1 MQPANAAVPISVI
14 ELENSTFVNA
24 AQFSNVWFLTFENE
38 PEMVAVASFLQS
50 LNTASPIVVTEE
62 GMVIDVNAAQ
72 PEKADSPI
80 DLSDSGSVTE
90 VIWLQSANAELPI
103 EVRVAGNVTDF
114 KSGHS

>member
-24 AQFSNVWFLTFENE
+24 AQFSNVWFLTLENE

-62 GMVIDVNAAQ
+62 GMVI
-72 PEKADSPI
+72 
-80 DLSDSGSVTE
+80 
-90 VIWLQSANAELPI
+90 
-103 EVRVAGNVTDF
+103 EVRDKQLWYLLLVDYQYYTI
-114 KSGHS
+114 